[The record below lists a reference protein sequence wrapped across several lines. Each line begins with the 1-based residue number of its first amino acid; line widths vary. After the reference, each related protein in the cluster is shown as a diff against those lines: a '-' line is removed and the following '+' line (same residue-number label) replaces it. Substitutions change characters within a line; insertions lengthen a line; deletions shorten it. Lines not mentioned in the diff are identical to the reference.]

1 MRKIADK
8 FQKRDATIVLKGME
22 RIDRWISE
30 VQEDRVI
37 TYPVGAALLTPSAR
51 KFREPVRYSQML
63 SIGELDT
70 KPVL

>member
-1 MRKIADK
+1 MRQIADK
-8 FQKRDATIVLKGME
+8 FQKRDATIVLKGQE

-37 TYPVGAALLTPSAR
+37 TYPVGASLLPPSAR
-51 KFREPVRYSQML
+51 RSREPVRYSQML

-70 KPVL
+70 KPI